1 MRATLLDGVATSE
14 AILADIGASVSA
26 LRVATPSLR
35 APGLAVLLATSSRD
49 SQRYVERKAVQA
61 RRVGFQSTTHR
72 FDERSVTTEMLMQ
85 RIAELN
91 ADPSVDGILVQLP
104 LPPQVSQTAVL
115 AAVAPAKDVDCF
127 HPANVGNLALFAAR
141 ERDEPASA
149 PACDAAAG
157 AGADQRPPHLA
168 QQVKYHPWERR
179 LTLGFASPQ
188 SEREIAHE
196 TEQLEAPDCGQSRS
210 RRI

>member
-1 MRATLLDGVATSE
+1 VATSE
-14 AILADIGASVSA
+14 AILDDIGASVAA
-26 LRVATPSLR
+26 LRAATPSLR

-61 RRVGFQSTTHR
+61 RRVGFHSTTHR
-72 FDERSVTTEMLMQ
+72 FDEGSVTTEALMQ

-91 ADPSVDGILVQLP
+91 ADPTVDGLLVQLP

-115 AAVAPAKDVDCF
+115 AAVAPTKDVDCF

-141 ERDEPASA
+141 ERDEPARDGDH
-149 PACDAAAG
+149 C
-157 AGADQRPPHLA
+157 PHLA

-179 LTLGFASPQ
+179 LTNPQ
-188 SEREIAHE
+188 SEREIARE
-196 TEQLEAPDCGQSRS
+196 TDQLEAPDCGQSHN
-210 RRI
+210 RRRRMLLQIMLQPC